1 MPCAVHWL
9 EPRRVQRLGWRW
21 VASVLLGA
29 REVNH
34 KFRRSLFLKKMF
46 SKTRPPVTSGT
57 SPEVRPVGERA
68 SHRSRWVGW
77 TESALSPVGRLQTR
91 NGGAD
96 APERRLPALRM
107 PASKPR
113 RATLARSRAARAEH
127 PSASTPSLAV
137 RSRVLDGGFDSRDS
151 GSLVSIPCNR
161 GTRLG
166 PIGESPNIVVTIA
179 ALGDPCLQS

>member
-1 MPCAVHWL
+1 MGLSPAVS
-9 EPRRVQRLGWRW
+9 QRLG
-21 VASVLLGA
+21 LPLGGTPVV
-29 REVNH
+29 RRCEVNH

-57 SPEVRPVGERA
+57 SPEVRPAGERV
-68 SHRSRWVGW
+68 SRHSAGMGW
-77 TESALSPVGRLQTR
+77 TESALAPGGRLQR
-91 NGGAD
+91 RKRGPAVS
-96 APERRLPALRM
+96 ARRLPALWAQ
-107 PASKPR
+107 ASKP
-113 RATLARSRAARAEH
+113 LRAARRAG
-127 PSASTPSLAV
+127 AV
-137 RSRVLDGGFDSRDS
+137 RSRGVRARHPHASTASIARRCRVLGGGFDSRDS